1 MNVISCVMWCHVF
14 VMCHLI
20 VIVTVGC
27 SRNKKYE
34 IRKCRLLTNSKMNM
48 QVMIYRYVCVITN
61 CYWCSSLY
69 ICVSIHA
76 ISNLCL
82 NHVRI
87 CLPPAASTPIAKN
100 RTWQNAYHW
109 KKHQVKN
116 HPHSLSVHWYDN
128 LWLRECTRHQAP
140 VTSVLPASFFVQD
153 TSSDTSISWIS
164 SWDNRCICQKLRTR
178 LDCESSTYKPS

>member
-1 MNVISCVMWCHVF
+1 MDA
-14 VMCHLI
+14 
-20 VIVTVGC
+20 
-27 SRNKKYE
+27 RNKKYE

-116 HPHSLSVHWYDN
+116 PHSLSSLFIDMIIYD
-128 LWLRECTRHQAP
+128 CVSAPGTRHQ
-140 VTSVLPASFFVQD
+140 SPAS
-153 TSSDTSISWIS
+153 
-164 SWDNRCICQKLRTR
+164 CQLHFLSKTHPLILRFHGSRPETIVAFAKNSE
-178 LDCESSTYKPS
+178 LD